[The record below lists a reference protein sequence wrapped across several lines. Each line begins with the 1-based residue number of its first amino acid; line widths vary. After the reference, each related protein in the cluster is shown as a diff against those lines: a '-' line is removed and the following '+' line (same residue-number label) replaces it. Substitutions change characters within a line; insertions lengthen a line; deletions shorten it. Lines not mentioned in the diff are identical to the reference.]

1 MAMWIKVILIA
12 VLAIVG
18 LGADGADR
26 DMMRNAMEHLL
37 QIRPPASVPSG
48 RAKRQDYGDSD
59 TSASSPHLYM
69 MELYKKYLT
78 SDSMKTRSNTI
89 RSIIPTRG
97 QVGGEEMLLF
107 NLSGLTRSEEI
118 GSVELHFYKRRAVG
132 RKKMNSKAH
141 HHHHLQGFSLDPSV
155 VGSPVRQIGK
165 WQVALDKRGW
175 QVYDVSE
182 AVHSVSRQQSS
193 SSRQQL
199 GFMFQ
204 GVKRSSGLYE
214 NLSIDSVL
222 RMEPSPFLVVFS
234 NERSN
239 ATLEETGLVSERDL
253 NALPDQDV
261 QQAATGDASQARQ
274 RRSIDDNEL
283 PEADHYL
290 NSNVIPQTSPG
301 MLQARSSSSRQAAG
315 GGPGSR
321 KISGEAGGSSSSSS
335 HSKSSTLPYP
345 KSSHSSGVA
354 GATLAW
360 PEDKRKRTAASSSN
374 NNRKGK
380 RRNRKL
386 PETWH
391 YNQQQH
397 VNDARLD
404 VPEDAG
410 RSLCQRRKLTVDF
423 NEIGW
428 GEWIISPKTFE
439 AQYCAGRCPFPLT
452 KELNPTNHATIQS
465 IVHAIGG
472 HPEVPAPCC
481 VPDVLS
487 SLTLLYFDDNRNV
500 VLKNYPSMTAESCA
514 CR

>member
-1 MAMWIKVILIA
+1 
-12 VLAIVG
+12 
-18 LGADGADR
+18 
-26 DMMRNAMEHLL
+26 
-37 QIRPPASVPSG
+37 
-48 RAKRQDYGDSD
+48 
-59 TSASSPHLYM
+59 
-69 MELYKKYLT
+69 
-78 SDSMKTRSNTI
+78 
-89 RSIIPTRG
+89 
-97 QVGGEEMLLF
+97 MLLF

-141 HHHHLQGFSLDPSV
+141 HHHHLQGFSLNPSV
-155 VGSPVRQIGK
+155 PGSPVRLIGK

-193 SSRQQL
+193 SSSSSSGKREQQL

-214 NLSIDSVL
+214 NLPIDSVL

-239 ATLEETGLVSERDL
+239 ATLEETGLVSQRDL

-261 QQAATGDASQARQ
+261 QQEAATAPRDWDSSGDASPQPRQ

-301 MLQARSSSSRQAAG
+301 MLQARSSSSSSSSRQSSAG
-315 GGPGSR
+315 GSGSSR
-321 KISGEAGGSSSSSS
+321 KISGEPASGGGSSKSSSSS
-335 HSKSSTLPYP
+335 SSTLPYP
-345 KSSHSSGVA
+345 KSHSSGVA

-360 PEDKRKRTAASSSN
+360 PEDKRKRTGSGSGSSGSN
-374 NNRKGK
+374 SRKGK

-391 YNQQQH
+391 YNQQ
-397 VNDARLD
+397 VTER
-404 VPEDAG
+404 
-410 RSLCQRRKLTVDF
+410 
-423 NEIGW
+423 
-428 GEWIISPKTFE
+428 
-439 AQYCAGRCPFPLT
+439 
-452 KELNPTNHATIQS
+452 
-465 IVHAIGG
+465 
-472 HPEVPAPCC
+472 
-481 VPDVLS
+481 
-487 SLTLLYFDDNRNV
+487 
-500 VLKNYPSMTAESCA
+500 
-514 CR
+514 